1 MENKMERTINDLTR
15 EEKNELNA
23 LSKDV
28 YGASSR
34 WQKLI
39 NKGYTKLFTEET
51 TEYVPN
57 AEDETKEGT
66 TRKVQV
72 PIKRKDGALQSVM
85 TYHTV
90 DSIKAEMIDRKAK
103 LDEIRAIL
111 KKQQDEAR
119 TKQEQEDLSKKI
131 HQELGGTAV

>member
-1 MENKMERTINDLTR
+1 MEKTRTVNDLTR
-15 EEKNELNA
+15 EEKAELSA

-39 NKGYTKLFTEET
+39 NKGYDRLITEET

-57 AEDETKEGT
+57 AEDESKEGT

-72 PIKRKDGALQSVM
+72 PVLRKDGAKQSVR

-90 DSIKAEMIDRKAK
+90 DSIKAEMIERKAK
-103 LDEIRAIL
+103 LDEIRAII
-111 KKQQDEAR
+111 KKQQDDAR
-119 TKQEQEDLSKKI
+119 AKKEQGKLANTVHRELS
-131 HQELGGTAV
+131 GTAV

>member
-1 MENKMERTINDLTR
+1 MEKTRTINDLTR
-15 EEKNELNA
+15 EEKNELNV

-39 NKGYTKLFTEET
+39 NKGYTKLLTEET

-57 AEDETKEGT
+57 EDESKEGT
-66 TRKVQV
+66 TRKVQIPV
-72 PIKRKDGALQSVM
+72 KRADGALQSVQ

-90 DSIKAEMIDRKAK
+90 DSIKTEMIDRKAK
-103 LDEIRAIL
+103 LDEIRAII
-111 KKQQDEAR
+111 KKQQDDAR
-119 TKQEQEDLSKKI
+119 AKKEQERLAKKI
-131 HQELGGTAV
+131 NEELQGSALV